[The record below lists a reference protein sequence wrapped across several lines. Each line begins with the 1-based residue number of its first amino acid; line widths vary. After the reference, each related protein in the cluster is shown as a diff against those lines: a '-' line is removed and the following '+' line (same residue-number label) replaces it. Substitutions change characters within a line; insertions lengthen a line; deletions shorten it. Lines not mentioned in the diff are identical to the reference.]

1 MVERALLKPKV
12 CEDLFRLDVRSFMVK
27 MKSKYGSGVVTI
39 PNVLTFIRLAL
50 IPLFMWLYCVR
61 HDAVW
66 SGIVVI
72 VSGCTDMLDGHL
84 ARRYHMESNLGRVL
98 DPAAD
103 KLSQAAMCFALIIR
117 YPIMFWL
124 LIFFGV
130 KELAMLVLGWFYMR
144 RTGVVNSA
152 RWHGKASSIV
162 QYVAMLV
169 LIMDPEIADYPAY
182 VLISL
187 CMASHVISLLS
198 YVIFY
203 VRSLR
208 NPDHVPGVAMRPID
222 WQIMAM
228 YLLLMVSV
236 FVLMFTSRDSLL
248 KDVLPKPVYLFLR
261 FASIVGTVGII
272 AFFFGE
278 KLPRSMFDPDRFPY
292 RSFVWEKGG
301 RIYEKI
307 GVRKWKTHV
316 PDMSKSIRRTFS
328 KQGNMMR
335 DPQHLRRLVL
345 ETCSA
350 EFVHWVLIALSP
362 VFPILMEEA
371 GWLAMVIYIL
381 GNLVF
386 VIIQRY
392 NRPRV
397 QQIIQRIEKRKCADC

>member
-1 MVERALLKPKV
+1 MVEQAALCAKLYGLVSIGWAINMEENKN
-12 CEDLFRLDVRSFMVK
+12 
-27 MKSKYGSGVVTI
+27 KYWSRVVTI
-39 PNVLTFIRLAL
+39 PNVLTMVRLLL
-50 IPLFMWLYCVR
+50 IPLFMWLYCVKK
-61 HDAVW
+61 DAVG
-66 SGIVVI
+66 SAVTII
-72 VSGCTDMLDGHL
+72 VSGCTDVLDGFI
-84 ARRYHMESNLGRVL
+84 ARRYHMESNLGRAL

-103 KLSQAAMCFALIIR
+103 KLSQAAMCFAMIIR

-124 LIFFGV
+124 LIFFAV
-130 KELAMLVLGWFYMR
+130 KELSMVGLGWFYMR
-144 RTGVVNSA
+144 RTGVINSA
-152 RWHGKASSIV
+152 RWYGKASSIV
-162 QYVAMLV
+162 QYVAILA
-169 LIMDPEIADYPAY
+169 LILNPEITDYSAY

-187 CMASHVISLLS
+187 CMASHAISLIS

-203 VRSLR
+203 IRSLR

-228 YLLLMVSV
+228 YLLLMISV
-236 FVLMFTSRDSLL
+236 FTLMFTSGDSFL
-248 KDVLPKPVYLFLR
+248 KDVLPEPVYLFLR
-261 FASIVGTVGII
+261 FASIVGTVGIP
-272 AFFFGE
+272 AFFLGE

-292 RSFVWEKGG
+292 KSFKWENGG

-307 GVRKWKTHV
+307 GIQVWKTHV
-316 PDMSKSIRRTFS
+316 PDMSKSIRRTFA

-335 DPQHLRRLVL
+335 DPQHLRRLVK

-350 EFVHWVLIALSP
+350 EFVHWVLIVLSP

-371 GWLAMVIYIL
+371 GLFSMVIYVL
-381 GNLVF
+381 GNLAF